1 MAFIS
6 SSPPPMM
13 PDDDFIEED
22 VDEFGHLDEDEDE
35 DSAAFDLTGKQNS
48 STSTFDL
55 IQQVPDFIL
64 GMSAK
69 LQSIPKETIQVAP
82 KEVVLPTNGVIDFD
96 ESLKPPEVDDL
107 PSDNSSQDLDLELK
121 DESEN
126 LEAKVDVEV
135 TEQNEVVDY
144 TEVEQSNHE
153 QTDLCKEEE
162 FENQE
167 KEIVSISPSTS
178 PVQDTTKEPS
188 EPDEK
193 SPDPDPPVQEDSFET
208 PLETEAFEANFSDSP
223 VPGPDSPVFNH
234 PKVDYCDDQ
243 AEDDFGDFAE
253 VPPLQLDDNDSDFGD
268 FEEESKKDEFASA
281 SGWASLD
288 TSPRGKL
295 DQILIGLQLKLS
307 SVISTLFSVVLD
319 NSPNEEIFDSVIPML
334 DLAKEDCQ
342 DDSVWLKIHNIQS
355 TPALN
360 QKWKDTL
367 SRQKLLTLLNIDPK
381 NVVSLVN
388 IWVFASQ
395 GFFLK
400 RH

>member
-1 MAFIS
+1 
-6 SSPPPMM
+6 
-13 PDDDFIEED
+13 
-22 VDEFGHLDEDEDE
+22 
-35 DSAAFDLTGKQNS
+35 
-48 STSTFDL
+48 
-55 IQQVPDFIL
+55 
-64 GMSAK
+64 MSAK

-96 ESLKPPEVDDL
+96 ESLKPPENDDL

-121 DESEN
+121 EESEN
-126 LEAKVDVEV
+126 IVSEI
-135 TEQNEVVDY
+135 TEQNEVVDL

-153 QTDLCKEEE
+153 QTDLCNEEE
-162 FENQE
+162 FENQD
-167 KEIVSISPSTS
+167 IVSKSPSAS
-178 PVQDTTKEPS
+178 PVQDVTKEPS
-188 EPDEK
+188 ELDEK
-193 SPDPDPPVQEDSFET
+193 SPDPDPPVQDDSF
-208 PLETEAFEANFSDSP
+208 ETEAFEANFSDSP
-223 VPGPDSPVFNH
+223 VQGPDSPVFNE
-234 PKVDYCDDQ
+234 PKEDFCDDQ
-243 AEDDFGDFAE
+243 VEDDFGDFAE

-307 SVISTLFSVVLD
+307 SVISTLFSVLD
-319 NSPNEEIFDSVIPML
+319 SSPNEEIFDSVIPML

-388 IWVFASQ
+388 I
-395 GFFLK
+395 
-400 RH
+400 